1 MLFELPGSAQH
12 RQQHRRTL
20 DGRLCAAAFVFD
32 RQTHVGCSDGTNP
45 AGEHGRE
52 WCYVDAQVAHA
63 SSLGVQCVC
72 VCVFVCVRSVFR
84 YCNACS
90 YWTVVVGSLR
100 GVIAVIH
107 FMRRFGEQRAC
118 TVHFNRCHGTQSA
131 RLCLQRLVKPQR
143 CCGMPRHARSGTS
156 ARVYCAS
163 RRFIHDAPCS
173 GRLRS
178 VAVASPQRVCIQD

>member
-1 MLFELPGSAQH
+1 MLFELPDSAQH

-72 VCVFVCVRSVFR
+72 VCVCAQCVPLLQCMQLLDGGRGEPAWG
-84 YCNACS
+84 YCGHPFHASFWGAACLHGCIS
-90 YWTVVVGSLR
+90 I
-100 GVIAVIH
+100 GVTELKA
-107 FMRRFGEQRAC
+107 RAC
-118 TVHFNRCHGTQSA
+118 V
-131 RLCLQRLVKPQR
+131 
-143 CCGMPRHARSGTS
+143 
-156 ARVYCAS
+156 
-163 RRFIHDAPCS
+163 CS
-173 GRLRS
+173 
-178 VAVASPQRVCIQD
+178 VW

>member
-1 MLFELPGSAQH
+1 MLFELPDSAQH

-72 VCVFVCVRSVFR
+72 VCVRSVFR

-118 TVHFNRCHGTQSA
+118 TGAFQSVSRNSKRA
-131 RLCLQRLVKPQR
+131 LVF
-143 CCGMPRHARSGTS
+143 AASGEAS
-156 ARVYCAS
+156 ALLR
-163 RRFIHDAPCS
+163 DAPSC
-173 GRLRS
+173 
-178 VAVASPQRVCIQD
+178 AQRRACARIWRQPAL

>member
-1 MLFELPGSAQH
+1 MVSAQH

-63 SSLGVQCVC
+63 SGIGVRCLKRVLRC
-72 VCVFVCVRSVFR
+72 
-84 YCNACS
+84 CNACS
-90 YWTVVVGSLR
+90 YWMVVVVGLR

-107 FMRRFGEQRAC
+107 FMRRVGGQRA
-118 TVHFNRCHGTQSA
+118 
-131 RLCLQRLVKPQR
+131 
-143 CCGMPRHARSGTS
+143 
-156 ARVYCAS
+156 
-163 RRFIHDAPCS
+163 
-173 GRLRS
+173 
-178 VAVASPQRVCIQD
+178 